1 MSIREGAEGA
11 ELGRNPQEQQSYG
24 AAWWKQARRK
34 HTRYFAAFSH
44 VVVGHSFRK
53 AVSEPA
59 PPPQT
64 REQLFWGGGG
74 GGDWHPLR
82 LTPGVYQHP
91 EAHGMDQVAQT
102 SVGHPCVTQSAQ

>member
-24 AAWWKQARRK
+24 AAWWEQARRK

-64 REQLFWGGGG
+64 REQLFWGGVVEGTG
-74 GGDWHPLR
+74 THCGSHLGSISTQKHMVWTRLLKPL
-82 LTPGVYQHP
+82 LGILV
-91 EAHGMDQVAQT
+91 
-102 SVGHPCVTQSAQ
+102 